1 MKFKRLWGRDSWTKC
16 THVLPLGRVEPSS
29 LDPDRLV
36 GSHGREQNYKCGGA
50 GEDMVRV
57 DGIRERKRGNNAFRF
72 QRKHT
77 ATVVITYLQ
86 SLCLTIS

>member
-57 DGIRERKRGNNAFRF
+57 DGIRERERETKQKTGKGKEWRY
-72 QRKHT
+72 
-77 ATVVITYLQ
+77 TVSIF
-86 SLCLTIS
+86 